1 MKNLKKDYE
10 KILLKAAEV
19 LEKSAQQM
27 DNLKKE
33 KEDLQ
38 IQNTRLQLSLA
49 AKERSKRSVE
59 LAELMFEKGMIN
71 KGEVLEKSKE
81 IMKYDDKAFQ
91 ILKETVESAS
101 PASDEIP
108 FKEDLETE
116 KEANQDFD
124 RKEESK
130 MKTVSK
136 LMELG

>member
-1 MKNLKKDYE
+1 VKNLKKDYE